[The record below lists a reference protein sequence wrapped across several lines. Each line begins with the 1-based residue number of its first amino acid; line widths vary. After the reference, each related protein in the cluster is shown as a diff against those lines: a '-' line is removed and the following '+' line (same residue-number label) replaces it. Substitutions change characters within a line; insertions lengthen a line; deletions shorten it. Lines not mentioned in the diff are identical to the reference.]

1 MAFTRQDRTLSGGK
15 SNIPLIRKGVPDS
28 REGFHGD
35 LAFVEIDGIGIVQYV
50 KIENIWKQ
58 VGSQVT
64 TQAEAVKEKMIADE
78 EEVSF
83 DTSGLIK
90 ADGSVPFTGNQSHG
104 GFNITNVGSLT
115 ASATVQAEQ
124 LTSTDDAS
132 IGDALDVDGPTTLD
146 KTTIDTTDG
155 AFAVSGANQIIL
167 TTTGSNTA
175 GNLDVN
181 VGFNYELDVTRT
193 CDWNTAATDWDNSS
207 TFALTSLGDTTIET
221 LGTTSSPKTLSL
233 IGGLSDFSKFGLVA
247 ISSFIQKTEDGDTTD
262 NQGANGIHIKCD
274 AGNTAGKHNNI
285 FIEQKNQSQKG
296 SGYGINLKSSNGIK
310 IETSNNL
317 TSQPTSIIM
326 EAPANG
332 TIDIGLG
339 SLSPNATPNRIM
351 VHGVFETSNL
361 YRPSGSIIT
370 TDIGTGLNGTASG
383 EHVRFQALDTYNLIR
398 AVSRVVK
405 NSTTLFTDNTCDT
418 TNGSSTVQF
427 TSTGNANAG
436 LISDG
441 MKVTGPGIPTNSF
454 VTNKGTNSF
463 DLRNASNSSVTADN
477 TGGTNVTLSFF
488 NYTNTLY
495 NNDFILITT
504 IIDNDDD
511 DAIGTMWK
519 ISITYQAGGNDYA
532 QVWYCAK
539 QSAKFAWLGNSNYNA
554 TAGLTLSADD
564 KGIVTWTSTNGI
576 RWQNATG
583 GTVTSVRCSA
593 LKIHSGTNDF

>member
-1 MAFTRQDRTLSGGK
+1 MALTREERKLLHRK
-15 SNIPLIRKGVPDS
+15 SQQAT
-28 REGFHGD
+28 F
-35 LAFVEIDGIGIVQYV
+35 GIGKPNDNDGFNGDISYRKIEGSGTVQYL
-50 KIENIWKQ
+50 KEDDSWKAISSSGEMPPLRV
-58 VGSQVT
+58 VGAGGT
-64 TQAEAVKEKMIADE
+64 TITSLTNHGSLSSLSNDDHTQYLL
-78 EEVSF
+78 VSGTRAMTGNLSLGGN
-83 DTSGLIK
+83 DI
-90 ADGSVPFTGNQSHG
+90 GSV
-104 GFNITNVGSLT
+104 
-115 ASATVQAEQ
+115 
-124 LTSTDDAS
+124 
-132 IGDALDVDGPTTLD
+132 DALDVDGATTLD
-146 KTTIDTTDG
+146 KTTINTTDG
-155 AFAVSGANQIIL
+155 AFAVTGANQITL
-167 TTTGSNTA
+167 TTTSTA
-175 GNLDVN
+175 SDGTGNLDVN
-181 VGFNYELDVTRT
+181 VGFNYNLDVSRA
-193 CDWNTAATDWDNSS
+193 CDWNTGSTDWDNGGA
-207 TFALTSLGDTTIET
+207 FNLTTLSDATIET
-221 LGTTSSPKTLSL
+221 LGTTSSPRTLSL
-233 IGGLSDFSKFGLVA
+233 TGGLSDFSKYGLVA
-247 ISSFIQKTEDGDTTD
+247 ISSFIKGDEDGDTTD

-274 AGNTAGKHNNI
+274 AGNVAGKHNNI

-339 SLSPNATPNRIM
+339 SVSPNAAPNRVM

-361 YRPSGSIIT
+361 YRPSDGTSDTADIIT

-383 EHVRFQALDTYNLIR
+383 EHVQFQALNTYNLIR

-405 NSTTLFTDNTCDT
+405 NTTVLFTDATCDT
-418 TNGSSTVQF
+418 TSGDATVTF

-441 MKVTGPGIPTNSF
+441 MKVTGTGIPTDSF
-454 VTNKGTNSF
+454 VTSKTTSSF
-463 DLRNASNSSVTADN
+463 ELRNASNNPVNATAN
-477 TGGTNVTLSFF
+477 GTNVTLSFF

-495 NNDFILITT
+495 NNDFILIAT

-511 DAIGTMWK
+511 DYIGTMWK

-539 QSAKFAWLGNSNYNA
+539 QSAKFAWLGNSNYDVS
-554 TAGLTLSADD
+554 AGLTLSADD

-593 LKIHSGTNDF
+593 LKIHSGNLDF